1 MAELAQGKRAYVIIG
16 LIIVFSALAGLF
28 TLPPLDRDES
38 RFAQA
43 TAQMLETGN
52 FVEINFLDTERNKK
66 PIGIH
71 WLQVVTVGALSD
83 AEAREIWAYRIP
95 SMLGAILA
103 ALACFWG
110 GSRLIGREAAFAGSA
125 LFAAT
130 VLLGIEAGIA
140 KTDAMLAGATTL
152 AMAAL
157 ANLRTDDKA
166 GWKTAMLFWFAIGLG
181 ALIKGPVTPMVAGL
195 AIAVLIAWE
204 RKLNWLKPLLFIPG
218 PLLAIAMV
226 LPWLVAIQIATDGNF
241 LREALGDDLG
251 PKLVSSH
258 ERHGGP
264 VGYHLMLLPLMF
276 FPAVLF
282 LIPGAGRV
290 VAAIRGEDDR
300 LSQAA
305 RFIVAWAI
313 PTWLVFEI
321 LPTKLPHYVLPAY
334 PALALAAGWG
344 LMEIAKAKPWE
355 RWTSWGLYAFAALV
369 FAILIPVAFLVYGN
383 NASWDAVRLSLAGF
397 QSGFSLTA
405 QPETAALIALVAALF
420 AALAGATLVS
430 ERLKPGLLVL
440 ILAIASG
447 LAWQV
452 AIRGATVP
460 NAYAMRLADQVR
472 AAREYS
478 ETITGIPASE
488 IITASGYTEPSLV
501 FSLGTDTVLGTADEI
516 LAFAESRSEPTMV
529 VLDLSRDEEW
539 KQFLTDP
546 FPLPYN
552 QIEPMQARLDSLEIC
567 HATLASGT
575 NYSRGDE
582 TVLAIFFTR
591 CQAPE
596 LTEAAPEAEAA
607 AASEGEAPQQSQAVQ
622 NRVQAT
628 MLALM
633 MMGFGPAEAIL
644 AVSDNAGFNP
654 EILANTGAQL
664 VGWDAFESGDGGL
677 RPETAPYIVIYDLQA
692 APARIDENWTFG
704 GCGAELVG
712 TPERP
717 ELVVVQYNCAE

>member
-1 MAELAQGKRAYVIIG
+1 MAELAQGKRAFVIIA
-16 LIIVFSALAGLF
+16 LIVALSALAGLF

-157 ANLRTDDKA
+157 ANLRADEKA

-181 ALIKGPVTPMVAGL
+181 TLIKGPVTPMVAGL
-195 AIAVLIAWE
+195 AIAALVAWE

-226 LPWLVAIQIATDGNF
+226 LPWLVAIQIATEGNF

-264 VGYHLMLLPLMF
+264 IGYHLMLMPLMF
-276 FPAVLF
+276 FPAILF
-282 LIPGAGRV
+282 ILPGAGRLV
-290 VAAIRGEDDR
+290 SAIRGEDEN
-300 LSQAA
+300 LAKAA
-305 RFIVAWAI
+305 RFLIAWAV

-344 LMEIAKAKPWE
+344 LMEIAKARPWQ

-369 FAILIPVAFLVYGN
+369 FAILIPVAFLIYGN

-405 QPETAALIALVAALF
+405 QPETAAVIALVAALF
-420 AALAGATLVS
+420 AALAGATLVA

-447 LAWQV
+447 LAWQI

-472 AAREYS
+472 AARDYS

-501 FSLGTDTVLGTADEI
+501 FSLGSDTVLGESADV
-516 LAFAESRSEPTMV
+516 LAFAANRSEPTMV
-529 VLDLSRDEEW
+529 VLDLSRDAEW

-552 QIEPMQARLDSLEIC
+552 QTQPMQEQLDRLEIC
-567 HATLASGT
+567 HTSLASGT

-591 CQAPE
+591 CQADAG
-596 LTEAAPEAEAA
+596 LTAAPVEETDAGTDTA
-607 AASEGEAPQQSQAVQ
+607 APQQSRAVQ
-622 NRVQAT
+622 QRVQAT

-633 MMGFGPAEAIL
+633 MMGFGPVETVL
-644 AVSDNAGFNP
+644 AVSDDADFNP
-654 EILANTGAQL
+654 EILANTNAQL
-664 VGWDAFESGDGGL
+664 VSWDAFEADDGTL
-677 RPETAPYIVIYDLQA
+677 RPASAPYAVVYDLQA
-692 APARIDENWTFG
+692 APARIDGDWRFG

-712 TPERP
+712 TPEQP
-717 ELVVVQYNCAE
+717 ELIVVQYNCAE